1 MNYKVTFY
9 KNEMEMLTE
18 RKANFVNN
26 LKKLTSQVVAKL
38 AKKMASE
45 MGRQEKTSGLT
56 IFEFLK
62 TMAQNGKEVWR
73 GAITLDN
80 YANLEIPYLPNTGKP
95 IPFKFKYICNGTNEF
110 SKFDAKG
117 HCLHQIIRGK
127 KLIAE
132 IYQEMTFSINP
143 EGNPNNIVK
152 QLINEIQHNLVH
164 EIAHAQDEYI
174 VDELT
179 SYKSKSRTSDDDI
192 RYIEYWLKPT
202 EIRSHFNEMIQI
214 ISSKKHNSPERTFK
228 NMWKTHDKAKEIGY
242 QGNEWGDRERMV
254 YGMMKKKQQSTT
266 IDETSKDALM
276 TVLNRAFRGTCQKLL
291 ANFIYT
297 YHIAFVRDFSPK
309 MKERYYDKF
318 FPNTDVPSLEQMQEF
333 YEVIKN
339 ITRGFT
345 KLKKEIIDTTVKR
358 GRARGYFSDEDREMV
373 NEFNDLYNNLWV
385 NDTLKSAFDSYNP
398 KILKKLGKQM
408 IESFREK
415 HGYMT
420 KGMMTKAAKA
430 YTKQLEKE
438 YREKYGSGAEGMED
452 FFNSTPPTR

>member
-1 MNYKVTFY
+1 MNYKITFY
-9 KNEMEMLTE
+9 KDVIQMLTE

-26 LKKLTSQVVAKL
+26 LKKLTSQVVTKL
-38 AKKMASE
+38 ANRMASE

-62 TMAQNGKEVWR
+62 TMALNGEKVWR
-73 GAITLDN
+73 CGITLDD
-80 YANLEIPYLPNTGKP
+80 YANLEIPYFPNTGKP
-95 IPFKFKYICNGTNEF
+95 IPFKFKYICNGTNEY

-117 HCLHQIIRGK
+117 HCLHQVIRGK

-143 EGNPNNIVK
+143 DGNPNNIVK
-152 QLINEIQHNLVH
+152 ELINEIQHNLVH

-174 VDELT
+174 ADEIT
-179 SYKSKSRTSDDDI
+179 SYKTKSNTSDEDI

-214 ISSKKHNSPERTFK
+214 ISSKKHHSPERTFR
-228 NMWKTHDKAKEIGY
+228 NMWKTHNKAKEIGY
-242 QGNEWGDRERMV
+242 GGDEWGDTERTV

-266 IDETSKDALM
+266 LDEKSKDALM
-276 TVLNRAFRGTCQKLL
+276 TVLNRAFRGNCQKLL

-318 FPNTDVPSLEQMQEF
+318 FPNTDVPSLEHMQEF
-333 YEVIKN
+333 HEAIKN
-339 ITRGFT
+339 VTRGFT
-345 KLKKEIIDTTVKR
+345 KLKKEIIDSTVKR
-358 GRARGYFSDEDREMV
+358 GRARGYFSDEDRETV
-373 NEFNDLYNNLWV
+373 NEFNDLYTNLWK

-408 IESFREK
+408 IETFREK

-430 YTKQLEKE
+430 YTKQLEKD

>member
-1 MNYKVTFY
+1 MNYNVTFY
-9 KNEMEMLTE
+9 KNELEMLTE

-38 AKKMASE
+38 AKKMAEE

-62 TMAQNGKEVWR
+62 TMALNGEKVWR
-73 GAITLDN
+73 GGITLDD
-80 YANLEIPYLPNTGKP
+80 YTNLEIPYLPNTGKP

-117 HCLHQIIRGK
+117 HCLHQVIRGK

-143 EGNPNNIVK
+143 DGNPNSTVK
-152 QLINEIQHNLVH
+152 ELINEIQHNLVH
-164 EIAHAQDEYI
+164 ELAHAQDEY
-174 VDELT
+174 VADELA
-179 SYKSKSRTSDDDI
+179 SYKTKSNTSDEDI
-192 RYIEYWLKPT
+192 RFIEYWLKPT

-214 ISSKKHNSPERTFK
+214 ISSKKHHSPERTFR

-242 QGNEWGDRERMV
+242 EGDEWGDTERTV

-266 IDETSKDALM
+266 VDEKSKDALM
-276 TVLNRAFRGTCQKLL
+276 TVLNRAFRGNCPKLL

-297 YHIAFVRDFSPK
+297 YHIAFVRDFSTK

-339 ITRGFT
+339 ITRGIT
-345 KLKKEIIDTTVKR
+345 KLKKEITDTVVKR
-358 GRARGYFSDEDREMV
+358 GKARGYFSDEDREIV
-373 NEFNDLYNNLWV
+373 NEFNDLYNNLWK

-420 KGMMTKAAKA
+420 KGMMSKAAKA
-430 YTKQLEKE
+430 YTKQLEKDF
-438 YREKYGSGAEGMED
+438 REKYGSGAEGMED